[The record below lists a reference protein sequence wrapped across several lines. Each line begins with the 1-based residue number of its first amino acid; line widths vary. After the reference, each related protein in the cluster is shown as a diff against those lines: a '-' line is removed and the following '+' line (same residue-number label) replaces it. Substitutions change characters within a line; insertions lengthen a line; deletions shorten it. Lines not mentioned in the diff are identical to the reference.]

1 MERFPNPSSYGSL
14 VSSILILV
22 RDFFFGSLSQ
32 YGKKHKDVSTKAIK
46 NWARQILRGLHYLH
60 THEPPIVLGDLK
72 CDNIF
77 VNGNNGE
84 VKIGDLGLA
93 IVTQQPPG
101 LSDLGTPACM
111 APELCEDEYNELVD
125 VYSFGMCTLEMVT
138 CEYPYCEIKNP
149 GQVYKKVIS
158 GVKPASLNKVNDP
171 QVKQFIEKCLV
182 PASLRLPAI
191 ELLKDPFLATENS
204 KDTVSGSMK
213 LPNNLMPKQ
222 VSNLPHSESRSMDTD
237 EKKLLVG
244 SCKESIDEKLQF
256 STLEIC
262 KFTEKNEFRLRGEKI
277 DSNTISLNL
286 NITETSCSLERK
298 VEFPFHLDSDTAVS
312 VAEEMMVPSW
322 KTSRGSIANA
332 PERQPDCLQS
342 VRDQEALQSINL
354 EISAEHY
361 VTISFCASTN
371 KPLGSSHCSL
381 QLNAHN
387 LVSDFR
393 THDDGRLPVHKKSAR
408 RFLGF
413 CIGSCFGMKN
423 MRAGPASA
431 THTKQ
436 RKLTRSSNQQ
446 TKALKMASC
455 SLITPA
461 SSLASSSLRKLFS
474 SRNSMATVG
483 LLSFA
488 PKTSSFILHSI
499 KQRAYHESSFRVRSV
514 AAPVEDVAGFDDMV
528 AGTQRKY
535 YMLGG
540 KGGVG
545 KTSCAAS
552 LAVKFANSGHPTL
565 VVSTDPAHS
574 LSDSFAQDL
583 TGGTLVPVEGPEYP
597 LFALEINPDKSR
609 EEFRS
614 ATQKSGGTGVKD
626 FMEGMGLGML
636 VEQLGEL
643 KLGELLDTPPP
654 GLDEAIAIAKVM
666 QFLESPEYS
675 MFTRIVFDT
684 APTGHTLRLLSLP
697 DFLDASIGKILKL
710 RQKITSATSAIKSVF
725 GQEQTGQQDAAYKL
739 EQLRERMIKV
749 RELFRDTDA
758 TEFVIVTIPT
768 NTDSLNSWGNI
779 SNAQYTVE
787 WSEYNGVM
795 AISESSRLRASL
807 KKENVPVKRL
817 VVNQILPPSTTDCKF
832 CAMKRKDQLRALDMI
847 QNDPEL
853 SSLTLI
859 QGPLVDVE
867 IRGVPA
873 LKFLGDIIWK

>member
-1 MERFPNPSSYGSL
+1 
-14 VSSILILV
+14 
-22 RDFFFGSLSQ
+22 
-32 YGKKHKDVSTKAIK
+32 
-46 NWARQILRGLHYLH
+46 
-60 THEPPIVLGDLK
+60 
-72 CDNIF
+72 
-77 VNGNNGE
+77 
-84 VKIGDLGLA
+84 
-93 IVTQQPPG
+93 
-101 LSDLGTPACM
+101 
-111 APELCEDEYNELVD
+111 
-125 VYSFGMCTLEMVT
+125 
-138 CEYPYCEIKNP
+138 
-149 GQVYKKVIS
+149 
-158 GVKPASLNKVNDP
+158 
-171 QVKQFIEKCLV
+171 
-182 PASLRLPAI
+182 
-191 ELLKDPFLATENS
+191 
-204 KDTVSGSMK
+204 
-213 LPNNLMPKQ
+213 
-222 VSNLPHSESRSMDTD
+222 
-237 EKKLLVG
+237 
-244 SCKESIDEKLQF
+244 
-256 STLEIC
+256 
-262 KFTEKNEFRLRGEKI
+262 
-277 DSNTISLNL
+277 
-286 NITETSCSLERK
+286 
-298 VEFPFHLDSDTAVS
+298 
-312 VAEEMMVPSW
+312 
-322 KTSRGSIANA
+322 
-332 PERQPDCLQS
+332 
-342 VRDQEALQSINL
+342 
-354 EISAEHY
+354 
-361 VTISFCASTN
+361 
-371 KPLGSSHCSL
+371 
-381 QLNAHN
+381 
-387 LVSDFR
+387 
-393 THDDGRLPVHKKSAR
+393 
-408 RFLGF
+408 
-413 CIGSCFGMKN
+413 
-423 MRAGPASA
+423 
-431 THTKQ
+431 
-436 RKLTRSSNQQ
+436 
-446 TKALKMASC
+446 MASC

-583 TGGTLVPVEGPEYP
+583 TGGTLVPVEGPECP

-684 APTGHTLRLLSLP
+684 APTVSLSTRISVNIWNESTEVHDCSLQGHTLRLLSLP
-697 DFLDASIGKILKL
+697 DFLDASIGKILKCKLEL

-725 GQEQTGQQDAAYKL
+725 GQEQTSQQDAAYKL

-768 NTDSLNSWGNI
+768 
-779 SNAQYTVE
+779 
-787 WSEYNGVM
+787 VM
-795 AISESSRLRASL
+795 AISESSRLRTSL

-832 CAMKRKDQLRALDMI
+832 CAMKRKRQLLDTEEAEVSCISESPVKLRGAGWVVEALAI
-847 QNDPEL
+847 STVKGE
-853 SSLTLI
+853 
-859 QGPLVDVE
+859 
-867 IRGVPA
+867 
-873 LKFLGDIIWK
+873 KFSEMAPFCFLFCFRN